1 MQTVTAEWKA
11 THSEML
17 LPETFIDISY
27 DITEPGLQNL
37 AVASGTMEAPF
48 SEADTL
54 TDISEKDS
62 RKHASLEWNAWGL
75 DGSFSY
81 FSKTMRDFGYVTQ
94 NLCGVDSAFAV
105 PPAIEIRFASVRT
118 IPIAGITITWSTI
131 FNEWAEDFL
140 ITVYKGTVQVTQKM
154 IAGNKDV
161 KSIIWMGF
169 QNYDRIVI
177 EVSKWC
183 LPYRRARAI
192 NTYVGIST
200 TYTKH
205 DLLNFSNSQSV
216 DLLSAALPKNELVF
230 SLDNSNDKWNP
241 DNPTGAERYLL
252 ERQKIQLRYG
262 MRIGDGIEWING
274 GSFWLSEWNTP
285 ANGIEASFTAR
296 DAIAFGDVKYTGV
309 KTGTLYTLAQAALNQ
324 LGEILLE
331 VSYSISNNLKNTS
344 ISIANDEDDYTVS
357 DILQLVAH
365 AGCCVLYQDRD
376 AVIHIEPRSTALS
389 DYEITQDV
397 SYSYPEYTI
406 SKPLKA
412 VEISYGDDQI
422 TTLQAGTT
430 GEVQT
435 VDNPMIQTAAVA
447 KAVGEAA
454 KALLV
459 NRKTVTGECRADPR
473 LDATDIVKV
482 HSKYA
487 TNTVVITDISYSTTG
502 GACRG
507 HYTGRVIDSG

>member
-1 MQTVTAEWKA
+1 MQNVTAEWKA
-11 THSEML
+11 AHGEML

-27 DITEPGLQNL
+27 DITEPGLQEQ
-37 AVASGTMEAPF
+37 AAASGTMEMPF
-48 SEADTL
+48 SESEAL

-62 RKHASLEWNAWGL
+62 RKYSSLEWNAWGL
-75 DGSFSY
+75 DGSFTY
-81 FSKTMRDFGYVTQ
+81 FSESLPDFGYVTE
-94 NLCGVDSAFAV
+94 NLCDVDSSFAV
-105 PPAIEIRFASVRT
+105 QPVIEIRFDSVRT
-118 IPIAGITITWSTI
+118 VPIAGITITWSAAL
-131 FNEWAEDFL
+131 NEWAEDFL
-140 ITVYKGTVQVTQKM
+140 ITVYKGTEQVAQQK
-154 IAGNKDV
+154 IVGNKET

-183 LPYRRARAI
+183 LPHRRARAI
-192 NTYVGIST
+192 NAFVGIST
-200 TYTKH
+200 TYTKN
-205 DLLNFSNSQSV
+205 DLLNFSHSQAV
-216 DLLSAALPKNELVF
+216 DLLSAALPKNELLF

-252 ERQKIQLRYG
+252 ERQKLKLRYG
-262 MRIGDGIEWING
+262 MRIGEGIEWING

-296 DAIAFGDVKYTGV
+296 DAIAFGEIKYTGV
-309 KTGTLYTLAQAALNQ
+309 KTGTLYTLAKAALDQ
-324 LGEILLE
+324 LAEILTE
-331 VSYSISNNLKNTS
+331 VSYSISDELKNAS
-344 ISIANDEDDYTVS
+344 ISISNSEDDYTVS
-357 DILQLVAH
+357 EVLQLVAH

-376 AVIHIEPRSTALS
+376 AVVHIEPRSEALS

-397 SYSYPEYTI
+397 SYSYPEYSI

-412 VEISYGDDQI
+412 VEVSYGDGQI
-422 TTLQAGTT
+422 TTLQAGTS

-447 KAVGEAA
+447 QAVGEAA

-459 NRKTVTGECRADPR
+459 NRKTVTGEYRADPR
-473 LDATDIVKV
+473 LDATDIIKV
-482 HSKYA
+482 HSKFA
-487 TNTVVITDISYSTTG
+487 TNTVVITDITYNTTG